1 MSDEVAVLRAMA
13 EVSEMFVRLAVR
25 LRSRGDVRRATHLF
39 ALRAEEQLGED
50 HFRVGSGAGF
60 RMEWYAEAELDD
72 GRDLS
77 FAQEVAWHGGE
88 WVVDASVRS
97 VDHIGEE
104 VVLELPRRFA
114 IDAGEVAGELI
125 GQSLLL
131 ESRYGEA
138 LRRVGLD

>member
-13 EVSEMFVRLAVR
+13 EVSEVFLRLAVTLQR
-25 LRSRGDVRRATHLF
+25 RGDVRRATHHF
-39 ALRAEEQLGED
+39 ALRAEEQLGEE

-88 WVVDASVRS
+88 WVVDA
-97 VDHIGEE
+97 
-104 VVLELPRRFA
+104 
-114 IDAGEVAGELI
+114 
-125 GQSLLL
+125 
-131 ESRYGEA
+131 YGR
-138 LRRVGLD
+138 LGIT